1 MSASASP
8 LHWNTVQGGLVEGGL
23 AKPPFLPDIENMD
36 SGGTALGWQVVQEL
50 LQGLG
55 TKQDS
60 LGLDF
65 KLLRVITTWGIQKS

>member
-1 MSASASP
+1 MK
-8 LHWNTVQGGLVEGGL
+8 GGL
-23 AKPPFLPDIENMD
+23 AKPPFLLDIENMD

-65 KLLRVITTWGIQKS
+65 KLLQVTEAWVLQKS